1 MKKEN
6 HMSQNLSIFEQAGKD
21 IPEGLSD
28 NKVKTVFE
36 ATGLDWVVEQKQVYT
51 QRPNTNPAI
60 HIGTSCY
67 DILPNYVANYRSDN
81 NQFLGMVHPKD
92 YKVVQNCDAFDFI
105 DELPNFTFEKV
116 GMFNGGK
123 KVFVVGK
130 SNEQIAIDGSD
141 DLVNFYLTF
150 LHGHD
155 GKSGIRFIL
164 CPVRMFC
171 MNQLNLM
178 LQSATFKYNI
188 AHTGDIQFKL
198 AQIQK
203 AIADSR
209 NYVTGLSQT
218 IDTMINTKV
227 SKTIE
232 QLTLELIPVEDNDTT
247 LITSRKE
254 EARQTI
260 ITLYND
266 KPDLQNYKGTQF
278 GIISAVSDYI
288 SHAQPKRI
296 SHSTIDNTFIKNI
309 EGSELL
315 EKTRNILN
323 AA

>member
-6 HMSQNLSIFEQAGKD
+6 HMGQNLSIFEQAGKD

-227 SKTIE
+227 SKSIE

-266 KPDLQNYKGTQF
+266 KLDLQNYKGTQF
-278 GIISAVSDYI
+278 GIVSAVSDYI

-296 SHSTIDNTFIKNI
+296 GHSTIDNTFVKNI

-315 EKTRNILN
+315 ERTRLLL

>member
-1 MKKEN
+1 
-6 HMSQNLSIFEQAGKD
+6 MSQNLSIFEQAGKD

-36 ATGLDWVVEQKQVYT
+36 ATGLDWVVEQKEVAVLEKDNNYSFL
-51 QRPNTNPAI
+51 
-60 HIGTSCY
+60 G
-67 DILPNYVANYRSDN
+67 NYVANYRSDN

-178 LQSATFKYNI
+178 LQTANFKYNI

-209 NYVTGLSQT
+209 NYVTGLTQT
-218 IDTMINTKV
+218 IDTMINTKATK
-227 SKTIE
+227 SIE
-232 QLTLELIPVEDNDTT
+232 QLTLELIPVEDTDTT

-260 ITLYND
+260 VTLYND

-278 GIISAVSDYI
+278 GIVSAVSDYI

-315 EKTRNILN
+315 ERTRLLL

>member
-6 HMSQNLSIFEQAGKD
+6 HMSQSLSIFEQAGKD

-28 NKVKTVFE
+28 NKVKTIFE
-36 ATGLDWVVEQKQVYT
+36 ATGLDWVVEQKEVAVLEKDNNYSFL
-51 QRPNTNPAI
+51 R
-60 HIGTSCY
+60 
-67 DILPNYVANYRSDN
+67 NYVANYRSDN

-92 YKVVQNCDAFDFI
+92 YKVVQNYDAFDFI

-178 LQSATFKYNI
+178 LQTANFKYNI

-209 NYVTGLSQT
+209 NYVTGLTQT
-218 IDTMINTKV
+218 IDTMINTK
-227 SKTIE
+227 STKSIE
-232 QLTLELIPVEDNDTT
+232 QLTLELIPVEDTDTT

-278 GIISAVSDYI
+278 GVISAVSDYI

>member
-36 ATGLDWVVEQKQVYT
+36 ATGLDWIVEQKQVYT

-178 LQSATFKYNI
+178 LQTANFKYNI

-227 SKTIE
+227 SKSIE
-232 QLTLELIPVEDNDTT
+232 QLTLELIPLEDNDTT

-315 EKTRNILN
+315 EKTRDILN

>member
-1 MKKEN
+1 
-6 HMSQNLSIFEQAGKD
+6 MSQNLSIFEQAGKD

-36 ATGLDWVVEQKQVYT
+36 ATGLDWVVEQKEVAVLEKDNNYSFL
-51 QRPNTNPAI
+51 R
-60 HIGTSCY
+60 
-67 DILPNYVANYRSDN
+67 NYVANYRSDN

-178 LQSATFKYNI
+178 LQTANFKYNI

-209 NYVTGLSQT
+209 NYVTGLTQT
-218 IDTMINTKV
+218 IDTMINTK
-227 SKTIE
+227 STKSIE
-232 QLTLELIPVEDNDTT
+232 QLTLELIPVEDTDTT

-278 GIISAVSDYI
+278 GIVSAVSDYI

-315 EKTRNILN
+315 EHTRLLL

>member
-227 SKTIE
+227 SKSIE

>member
-1 MKKEN
+1 
-6 HMSQNLSIFEQAGKD
+6 MSQNLSIFEQAGKD

-28 NKVKTVFE
+28 NKVKTIFE
-36 ATGLDWVVEQKQVYT
+36 ATGLDWVVEQKEVAVLEKDNNYSFL
-51 QRPNTNPAI
+51 R
-60 HIGTSCY
+60 
-67 DILPNYVANYRSDN
+67 NYVANYRSDN
-81 NQFLGMVHPKD
+81 SQFLGMVHPKD

-171 MNQLNLM
+171 MNQFNLM
-178 LQSATFKYNI
+178 LQTANFKYNI

-209 NYVTGLSQT
+209 SYVTGLTQT
-218 IDTMINTKV
+218 IDTMINTKATK
-227 SKTIE
+227 SIE
-232 QLTLELIPVEDNDTT
+232 QLTLELIPVEDTDTT

-278 GIISAVSDYI
+278 GIVSAVSDYI

>member
-1 MKKEN
+1 MN
-6 HMSQNLSIFEQAGKD
+6 QISIFEQAGMD
-21 IPEGLSD
+21 IPEGLTD
-28 NKVKTVFE
+28 NKVNTIFK
-36 ATGLDWVVEQKQVYT
+36 ATGLNWEVKQKPVYSKEVDEIT
-51 QRPNTNPAI
+51 SFNIPKTYSRIPNLI
-60 HIGTSCY
+60 
-67 DILPNYVANYRSDN
+67 ANYRSDN
-81 NQFLGMVHPKD
+81 NQFLGMVHPTG
-92 YKVVQNCDAFDFI
+92 YKVVQNHEAFDFI

-130 SNEQIAIDGSD
+130 SNEQIDIDGTG
-141 DLVNFYLTF
+141 DLVDFYLTF

-178 LQSATFKYNI
+178 LESATFKYNI

-227 SKTIE
+227 SKSIE
-232 QLTLELIPVEDNDTT
+232 QLTLELIPIEDTDTT

-260 ITLYND
+260 VTLYND

-278 GIISAVSDYI
+278 GVISAVSDYI

-315 EKTRNILN
+315 ERTRLLL

>member
-1 MKKEN
+1 MN
-6 HMSQNLSIFEQAGKD
+6 QNLSIFEQAGKD

-36 ATGLDWVVEQKQVYT
+36 ATGLDWIVEQKQVYT
-51 QRPNTNPAI
+51 QKPNTNPAM
-60 HIGTSCY
+60 HVGTACY

-178 LQSATFKYNI
+178 LQTANFKYNI

-227 SKTIE
+227 SKSIE
-232 QLTLELIPVEDNDTT
+232 QLTLELIPIEDTDTT

-260 ITLYND
+260 VTLYND

-278 GIISAVSDYI
+278 GIVSAVSDYI

-296 SHSTIDNTFIKNI
+296 SHSTIDNTFIRNI

-315 EKTRNILN
+315 ERTRLLL

>member
-1 MKKEN
+1 MN
-6 HMSQNLSIFEQAGKD
+6 QNLSIFEQAGKD
-21 IPEGLSD
+21 IPERLSD
-28 NKVKTVFE
+28 NKVKTIFE
-36 ATGLDWVVEQKQVYT
+36 ATGLDWVVEQKPVYT
-51 QRPNTNPAI
+51 QRDNANPAT
-60 HIGTSCY
+60 HVGTACY

-116 GMFNGGK
+116 GMFSGGK
-123 KVFVVGK
+123 KMFVVGK

-178 LQSATFKYNI
+178 LQTADFKYNI

-198 AQIQK
+198 AQIQR

-209 NYVTGLSQT
+209 NYVTGLTQT
-218 IDTMINTKV
+218 IDTMINTKATK
-227 SKTIE
+227 SIE
-232 QLTLELIPVEDNDTT
+232 QLTLELISVEDTDTT

-278 GIISAVSDYI
+278 GVISAVSDYI

-296 SHSTIDNTFIKNI
+296 SHSTIDNTFVKNI

-315 EKTRNILN
+315 ERTRLLL
-323 AA
+323 A

>member
-1 MKKEN
+1 
-6 HMSQNLSIFEQAGKD
+6 MSQNLSIFEQAGKD

-28 NKVKTVFE
+28 NKVKTIFE

-227 SKTIE
+227 SKSIE

-315 EKTRNILN
+315 ERTRLIL

>member
-1 MKKEN
+1 
-6 HMSQNLSIFEQAGKD
+6 MSQNLSIFEQAGKD

-36 ATGLDWVVEQKQVYT
+36 ATGLDWVVEQKPVYV
-51 QRPNTNPAI
+51 QRDNTNPTI
-60 HIGTSCY
+60 HFGTSYY

-116 GMFNGGK
+116 GMFSGGK

-130 SNEQIAIDGSD
+130 SNEQIDIDGSG
-141 DLVNFYLTF
+141 DLVDFYLTF

-155 GKSGIRFIL
+155 GKSGIRFIM

-178 LQSATFKYNI
+178 LQTANFKYNI
-188 AHTGDIQFKL
+188 AHTGDIQLKL

-203 AIADSR
+203 AIANSR
-209 NYVTGLSQT
+209 NYVTDLTET
-218 IDTMINTKV
+218 IDTMINTKATK
-227 SKTIE
+227 SIE
-232 QLTLELIPVEDNDTT
+232 QLTLELIPVEDTDTT

-278 GIISAVSDYI
+278 GIVSAVSDYI

-296 SHSTIDNTFIKNI
+296 SHSTIDNTFIRNI

-315 EKTRNILN
+315 ERTRLLL
-323 AA
+323 AV

>member
-1 MKKEN
+1 
-6 HMSQNLSIFEQAGKD
+6 MSQNLSIFEQAGKD

-51 QRPNTNPAI
+51 QRSNTNPAI
-60 HIGTSCY
+60 H

-105 DELPNFTFEKV
+105 DELSNFTFEKV

-203 AIADSR
+203 AIANSR

-227 SKTIE
+227 SKSIE

>member
-1 MKKEN
+1 
-6 HMSQNLSIFEQAGKD
+6 MSPNLSIFEQAGKEV
-21 IPEGLSD
+21 PTGLTD
-28 NKVKTVFE
+28 NKVSTIFE
-36 ATGLDWVVEQKQVYT
+36 ATGLNWTVEQKPIYV
-51 QRPNTNPAI
+51 QRPNTDMAI
-60 HIGTSCY
+60 HLGVTCTDPI
-67 DILPNYVANYRSDN
+67 PNLVANYRSDN
-81 NQFLGMVHPKD
+81 GQFLGMVHPRG
-92 YKVVQNCDAFDFI
+92 YKIVQNTEAFDFI
-105 DELPNFTFEKV
+105 DELSNFTFEKV

-130 SNEQIAIDGSD
+130 SNEQIDIDGSG
-141 DLVNFYLTF
+141 DLVDFYLTF

-178 LQSATFKYNI
+178 LESATFKYNI
-188 AHTGDIQFKL
+188 AHTGDIAFKL
-198 AQIQK
+198 AQIQM

-209 NYVTGLSQT
+209 NYVTGLQET
-218 IDTMINTKV
+218 IDFMINHKI
-227 SKTIE
+227 SKSIE
-232 QLTLELIPVEDNDTT
+232 QFTLELIPANDEDSAIVVT
-247 LITSRKE
+247 RKE
-254 EARQTI
+254 DARNSI
-260 ITLYND
+260 ISLYND

-278 GIISAVSDYI
+278 GVISAVSDYV

-315 EKTRNILN
+315 ERTRLIL

>member
-1 MKKEN
+1 MN
-6 HMSQNLSIFEQAGKD
+6 QSLSIFEQAGKE
-21 IPEGLSD
+21 IPTGLVD
-28 NKVKTVFE
+28 NKVSTVFE
-36 ATGLDWVVEQKQVYT
+36 ATGLNWTVEQKPIYV
-51 QRPNTNPAI
+51 QRPNTDMAI
-60 HIGTSCY
+60 HLGVTCTDPI
-67 DILPNYVANYRSDN
+67 PNLVANYRSDN
-81 NQFLGMVHPKD
+81 GQFLGMVHPRG
-92 YKVVQNCDAFDFI
+92 YKIVQNTEAFDFI
-105 DELPNFTFEKV
+105 DELSNFTFEKV

-130 SNEQIAIDGSD
+130 SNEQIDIDGTG
-141 DLVNFYLTF
+141 DLVDFYLTF

-178 LQSATFKYNI
+178 LESATFKYNI

-198 AQIQK
+198 AQIQM

-209 NYVTGLSQT
+209 NYVAGLQET
-218 IDTMINTKV
+218 INFMINHKI
-227 SKTIE
+227 SKSIE
-232 QLTLELIPVEDNDTT
+232 QFTLDLIPVDEKDSSIVVN
-247 LITSRKE
+247 RKE
-254 EARQTI
+254 EARNSI
-260 ITLYND
+260 VSLYND

-278 GIISAVSDYI
+278 GVISAVSDYV

-315 EKTRNILN
+315 ERTRLIL